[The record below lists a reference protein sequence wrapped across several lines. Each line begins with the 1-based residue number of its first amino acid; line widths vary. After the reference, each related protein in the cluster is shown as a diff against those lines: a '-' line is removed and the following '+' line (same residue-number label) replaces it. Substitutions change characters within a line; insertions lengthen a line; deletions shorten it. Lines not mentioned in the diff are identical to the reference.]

1 MQSQSAIK
9 NSLSKE
15 HEKQQKIFSK
25 SIIINRRNIPMD
37 SSTKDTK
44 FTINNSLKDNR
55 NINHTANKSQKK
67 IEELSRL
74 IASGGM
80 KDKQLTNEQFNGKK
94 RPLYATMTHFPNYRE
109 DNTNVNSD
117 LIVNLKT

>member
-80 KDKQLTNEQFNGKK
+80 KDK
-94 RPLYATMTHFPNYRE
+94 
-109 DNTNVNSD
+109 
-117 LIVNLKT
+117 